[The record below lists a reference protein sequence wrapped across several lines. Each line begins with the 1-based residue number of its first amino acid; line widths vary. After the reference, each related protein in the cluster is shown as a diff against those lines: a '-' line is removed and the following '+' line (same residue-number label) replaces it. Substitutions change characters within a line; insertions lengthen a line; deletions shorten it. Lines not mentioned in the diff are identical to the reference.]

1 MNFTDWQAFTTPA
14 SFCVLHFVPNGIK
27 LRGHIGSELQRKAAV
42 SIEKDDNP
50 ANSVVKAIKVRDSSP
65 LDVSLLLFTW
75 DKGKDMHVYAGEK
88 PVEDK
93 EKKKRNDLINVAK
106 DIFRFRNSITN
117 NELAD
122 LLMKML
128 EVKERTSKSYIQ
140 YMKAHDIIGQDGYN
154 NYVIGKQ
161 CN

>member
-1 MNFTDWQAFTTPA
+1 
-14 SFCVLHFVPNGIK
+14 
-27 LRGHIGSELQRKAAV
+27 
-42 SIEKDDNP
+42 
-50 ANSVVKAIKVRDSSP
+50 
-65 LDVSLLLFTW
+65 
-75 DKGKDMHVYAGEK
+75 MHVYAGEK